1 MPRPR
6 GTRAGVVLLALAAT
20 LLVPASAQASRANV
34 AALQSALT
42 RLHLYQ
48 GFVDGVRG
56 PLTRNAVVRFQRRRG
71 LAVDGIAGPQTRHA
85 LGRYGRPRLGSR
97 VMKIGN
103 RGWDVA
109 ALQYLLQ
116 RKGYGPG
123 IADGIFGGL
132 TQAAVVRAQGAAGIG
147 VDGLA
152 GQADD
157 PGAARAR
164 LLVDGPRLRPLPA
177 PSAGSDR
184 RRLRRAARG
193 RPQPPGRRL
202 PGGLRHPHR
211 RRRQRARRSSPG
223 RNYGGYGNLVVVQ
236 HSLGY
241 TTWYAHMSSITTWVG
256 EHVSA
261 GTRLG
266 YVGSTGYSTG
276 PHLHFEVRRYNTPI
290 NPVPLLTGAV
300 ASSRGGGGAPAR
312 DTSECSAARPA
323 RAAPPPRA
331 GPPGSPAS
339 ASAPAADSAAASPR
353 APSHAGR
360 APCRASPRR
369 RPSRSRPRGSCAR
382 EATASLTISV
392 PLS

>member
-1 MPRPR
+1 MRSMPRPR
-6 GTRAGVVLLALAAT
+6 VTRAGVVFLTLAVM

-56 PLTRNAVVRFQRRRG
+56 PLTRNAVVRLQRRRG

-97 VMKIGN
+97 VMKTGN

-132 TQAAVVRAQGAAGIG
+132 TQAAVARAQSAAGIG

-152 GQADD
+152 GRQTIRSLRGHGSSAD
-157 PGAARAR
+157 PGSGRFCAPCRVRSVTASARRARA
-164 LLVDGPRLRPLPA
+164 A
-177 PSAGSDR
+177 AST
-184 RRLRRAARG
+184 RASTS
-193 RPQPPGRRL
+193 RL
-202 PGGLRHPHR
+202 PTAPASVPPPRGTTIF
-211 RRRQRARRSSPG
+211 AG

-241 TTWYAHMSSITTWVG
+241 TTWYAHMSSITSWVG
-256 EHVSA
+256 EHGQPRHA
-261 GTRLG
+261 ARL
-266 YVGSTGYSTG
+266 
-276 PHLHFEVRRYNTPI
+276 RRLDG
-290 NPVPLLTGAV
+290 LLD
-300 ASSRGGGGAPAR
+300 RPAPALR
-312 DTSECSAARPA
+312 DPPLQHADQPGSAPHRRCGEQPRWRRRARPRHERMRRRRRRGRRRRTARVLLDRA
-323 RAAPPPRA
+323 RAPLRPPLIQLGFAPRA
-331 GPPGSPAS
+331 IARRSS
-339 ASAPAADSAAASPR
+339 ALSSVSSSTPFSSAT
-353 APSHAGR
+353 
-360 APCRASPRR
+360 
-369 RPSRSRPRGSCAR
+369 SRIVRV
-382 EATASLTISV
+382 EATASFTISV